1 MIILN
6 STNLCSFSTHFP
18 FPFYIYG
25 VVYGTLR
32 YLNQVMHFNHVEHTE
47 HTKFASISR
56 ISAQSMLARLDNEQK
71 IPLFYHL
78 FVKKNS
84 KSWFV
89 KQKMFY
95 KDMTLTRTEVGTF

>member
-1 MIILN
+1 
-6 STNLCSFSTHFP
+6 
-18 FPFYIYG
+18 
-25 VVYGTLR
+25 
-32 YLNQVMHFNHVEHTE
+32 
-47 HTKFASISR
+47 
-56 ISAQSMLARLDNEQK
+56 MLARLDNEQK

-95 KDMTLTRTEVGTF
+95 KDMTLTRTEVGAF